1 MSNKK
6 IYWRGAEELEKDAD
20 FVKGAQKEF
29 SEELPIDKFLGNK
42 ELDSTNT
49 SRRDFLKFMGFGIT
63 AATLAA
69 CETPVIKSLPYVVK
83 PNEVMP
89 GIANFYA
96 STYFDGFDYASI
108 MVKTREGRPIHI
120 EGNKAS
126 KTTRGGVSARVNS
139 SVLSLYNK
147 RRDMQP
153 MMNGQVSDF
162 SSLDA
167 DVKERLESVKA
178 TGGIVRV
185 LSSTMISPSSLS
197 LINDLN
203 QWLGASSSAAVEGQ
217 ETMSSSGAS
226 LKHVMYDAVSLSAIT
241 DSHKNTHGVAA
252 IPSYHFSKAKSIVS
266 IDADFLVNWINPI
279 GYASQYAEGRNPE
292 RGMSKHFQFETV
304 MSTTGANADVRGAVR
319 PSDIGAVTLAIANAV
334 AMKVGGTKQGNATIS
349 DDDNNLASKIT
360 EAADSLFENRGK
372 SLVVCG
378 VNDPAIQA
386 VVNGI
391 NEMLGNY
398 GSTLDLTSPVKL
410 RKGNDKEVSELISE
424 MNSGSVDLLIIMD
437 ADPLFTMPSSTG
449 FAEAFA
455 KTKAQVVF
463 CEKPT
468 KTTDSSSHV
477 YPVAHFLESWNDAN
491 PAGNEV
497 TFTQPTI
504 SPIYAKKQWQDAM
517 LGWMGSNSSY
527 YDYLKLR
534 WNSEVTP
541 QDDPSVIFA
550 SKWNKYVHDGV
561 GMTTSEEEV
570 NVVFNSSAI
579 ASAVSSISSGSTD
592 MEVIFYV
599 KTGIGTGLNADNPWL
614 QELPDPVTKVVWD
627 NYVTMNPSDMKS
639 EAWNL
644 NTMMGEQQK
653 ANTVRVTVSGQSVE
667 LPVVAMPGQKKGTIG
682 IALGYG
688 NTEVDE
694 DGTIRLIGA
703 NVFPMLQVVDG
714 YIRNSAVAVVERLER
729 RYNVASTQTHH
740 TMMGRKIL
748 NETTLSSFTSN
759 DKEHWNPEIKVSNSY
774 GVEVAIDKLDLWSEH
789 DLDLGHRWGL
799 SIDLNSCI
807 GCGSCVTACHSEN
820 NVPVVGKDEVNRTR
834 TMSWMRIDRYYSS
847 DADPALH
854 QDINIAKDYQAMEV
868 PSDYPEVGFMP
879 VMCQHCNHA
888 PCETVCPVAATT
900 HSDEGFNQMT
910 YNRCIGTRY
919 CANNCPYKV
928 RKFNWF
934 NYVADH
940 KFTGVNPSQDSL
952 ARMVLNPDVVVRSR
966 GVMEKCSLCVQR
978 VQAGKLQAKK
988 DGTPVKDGAI
998 QTACASSCPTN
1009 AIAFGDINDSASRIR
1024 SEAKSDRAYH
1034 LLEEVGV
1041 KPNVWYQTKVRNI
1054 EESEASHTA

>member
-1 MSNKK
+1 MSNNK
-6 IYWRGAEELEKDAD
+6 IYWRGTEELEKDAS

-29 SEELPIDKFLGNK
+29 SEELPIDQFLGKK
-42 ELDSTNT
+42 ELDSTST

-89 GIANFYA
+89 GIANYYA

-126 KTTRGGVSARVNS
+126 KATRGGVSARINS
-139 SVLSLYNK
+139 SVLSLYN
-147 RRDMQP
+147 RRREMTP
-153 MMNGQVSDF
+153 VMGGQASDLA
-162 SSLDA
+162 SINA
-167 DVKERLESVKA
+167 DIKSKLESVKA
-178 TGGIVRV
+178 NGGNVRV

-197 LINDLN
+197 IINDLKS
-203 QWLGASSSAAVEGQ
+203 WLNSGAEGEEMSAA
-217 ETMSSSGAS
+217 S
-226 LKHVMYDAVSLSAIT
+226 LEHAMYDAVSLAAIK
-241 DSHKNTHGVAA
+241 DAHASTHGVAA
-252 IPSYHFSKAKSIVS
+252 VPAYNFAKAKSIVS
-266 IDADFLVNWINPI
+266 IDADFLVNGINPV
-279 GYASQYAEGRNPE
+279 GYSSQYAAGRNPE
-292 RGMSKHFQFETV
+292 SGMSKHFQFETV
-304 MSTTGANADVRGAVR
+304 LSTTGSNADVRGAVR
-319 PSDIGAVTLAIANAV
+319 PSDLGAVAVMLQNAV
-334 AMKVGGTKQGNATIS
+334 AAKVGGSAAGSAS
-349 DDDNNLASKIT
+349 LADDDNNVVAKIN
-360 EAADSLFENRGK
+360 EAAASLAANRGK
-372 SLVVCG
+372 SIVVSG
-378 VNDPAIQA
+378 VNDPAIQS

-398 GSTLDLTSPVKL
+398 GSTVDLANPIKL
-410 RKGNDKEVSELISE
+410 RQGDDKKVASLVSDLK
-424 MNSGSVDLLIIMD
+424 SGSVDVLFVMD
-437 ADPLFTMPSSTG
+437 ADPLYTMPSSWG

-455 KTKAQVVF
+455 KAKAQVVF

-468 KTTDSSSHV
+468 ATAAAASHV

-491 PAGNEV
+491 PMGAEV
-497 TFTQPTI
+497 SFSQPTI
-504 SPIYAKKQWQDAM
+504 NPIYSKVQWQDAF
-517 LGWMGSNSSY
+517 LTWTGAEGTY
-527 YDYLKLR
+527 YDYLKAK
-534 WNSEVTP
+534 WNSEVSP
-541 QDDPSVIFA
+541 QDDASVIFA
-550 SKWNKYVHDGV
+550 SKWNKFVHDGV
-561 GMTTSEEEV
+561 GMMDVPAMESSIA
-570 NVVFNSSAI
+570 FNAQAV
-579 ASAVSSISSGSTD
+579 ASAASSIKGGSTD
-592 MEVIFYV
+592 VEVAFYV
-599 KTGIGTGLNADNPWL
+599 KTGIGAGLNADNPWL
-614 QELPDPVTKVVWD
+614 QELPDPITKVVWD
-627 NYVTMNPSDMKS
+627 NYITMNPSDMKS
-639 EAWNL
+639 EMYGF
-644 NTMMGEQQK
+644 NTMMGEQEK
-653 ANTVRVTVSGQSVE
+653 ANTARVTVNGASVE

-688 NTEVDE
+688 IAEVDE
-694 DGTIRLIGA
+694 DGTIRTIGA
-703 NVFPMLQVVDG
+703 NVFPMLPVVDG
-714 YIRNSAVAVVERLER
+714 YIRYASAASIEKLER
-729 RYNVASTQTHH
+729 RYNVASTQTQH

-748 NETTLSSFTSN
+748 NETTLSSFTSHS
-759 DKEHWNPEIKVSNSY
+759 KEHWNPEVTVSNSY
-774 GVEVAIDKLDLWSEH
+774 GTEVAVDKLDLWSEH
-789 DLDLGHRWGL
+789 DINLGHRWGL

-834 TMSWMRIDRYYSS
+834 SMSWMRIDRYYSS
-847 DADPALH
+847 EADPQLH
-854 QDINIAKDYQAMEV
+854 GDINVARDYKAMED

-900 HSDEGFNQMT
+900 HSDEGYNQMT

-928 RKFNWF
+928 RRFNWF

-940 KFTGVNPSQDSL
+940 KFTGVNPSQDNL

-988 DGTPVKDGAI
+988 DGTPVKDGSV

-1009 AIAFGDINDSASRIR
+1009 AIAFGDINDPASRIR
-1024 SEAKSDRAYH
+1024 SEAKNDRAYH

-1054 EESEASHTA
+1054 EESVASHTA